1 MLTFSTAVFNY
12 CTQLWFVTNHNFYFS
27 DMESAEGVLNVMK
40 ESNLEPTSDTYTLL
54 ASGYAKNGD
63 IAKVVDVFDTCD
75 NKEIYL
81 SDKEYLDIV
90 YSLAINGHG
99 DKIDQVSIFLIFHYI
114 LKRSYFKNILLL
126 IIDDN

>member
-1 MLTFSTAVFNY
+1 
-12 CTQLWFVTNHNFYFS
+12 
-27 DMESAEGVLNVMK
+27 MESAEGVLNVMK

-63 IAKVVDVFDTCD
+63 LAKIVDVLDTCD

-99 DKIDQVSIFLIFHYI
+99 DKIDQVSVFLTYHSII
-114 LKRSYFKNILLL
+114 KSSYL
-126 IIDDN
+126 

>member
-1 MLTFSTAVFNY
+1 
-12 CTQLWFVTNHNFYFS
+12 
-27 DMESAEGVLNVMK
+27 MESAEGVLSLME

-63 IAKVVDVFDTCD
+63 IAKVVNVLDTCD
-75 NKEIYL
+75 NKEINL

-99 DKIDQVSIFLIFHYI
+99 DKIDQVSIFFIFHYI
-114 LKRSYFKNILLL
+114 FKRSYF
-126 IIDDN
+126 

>member
-1 MLTFSTAVFNY
+1 
-12 CTQLWFVTNHNFYFS
+12 
-27 DMESAEGVLNVMK
+27 MESAEGVLNVMK

-63 IAKVVDVFDTCD
+63 IAKVVDVLDTCD
-75 NKEIYL
+75 NNEINL

-99 DKIDQVSIFLIFHYI
+99 DKIDRSPI
-114 LKRSYFKNILLL
+114 LNINIQSYL
-126 IIDDN
+126 

>member
-1 MLTFSTAVFNY
+1 
-12 CTQLWFVTNHNFYFS
+12 
-27 DMESAEGVLNVMK
+27 MESAEGILSLME

-63 IAKVVDVFDTCD
+63 IAKVVNVLDICD
-75 NKEIYL
+75 NKEINL

-99 DKIDQVSIFLIFHYI
+99 DKIDQVSILFIFHYI
-114 LKRSYFKNILLL
+114 SKRFYF
-126 IIDDN
+126 

>member
-1 MLTFSTAVFNY
+1 
-12 CTQLWFVTNHNFYFS
+12 
-27 DMESAEGVLNVMK
+27 MESAEGVLNVMK

-63 IAKVVDVFDTCD
+63 IGKVVDVLDICD

-81 SDKEYLDIV
+81 NDREYLDIV

-99 DKIDQVSIFLIFHYI
+99 DKIEQVCVL
-114 LKRSYFKNILLL
+114 
-126 IIDDN
+126 

>member
-1 MLTFSTAVFNY
+1 M
-12 CTQLWFVTNHNFYFS
+12 TNHNYYVS
-27 DMESAEGVLNVMK
+27 DMQSAEGVLNVMK

-63 IAKVVDVFDTCD
+63 IAKVVDVLDTCET
-75 NKEIYL
+75 KEIYF

-99 DKIDQVSIFLIFHYI
+99 DKIDHVSIFIIFHYI
-114 LKRSYFKNILLL
+114 L
-126 IIDDN
+126 

>member
-1 MLTFSTAVFNY
+1 
-12 CTQLWFVTNHNFYFS
+12 
-27 DMESAEGVLNVMK
+27 MESAEGVLNVMK

-63 IAKVVDVFDTCD
+63 IAKVVDVLDTCD
-75 NKEIYL
+75 NNEINL

-99 DKIDQVSIFLIFHYI
+99 DKIDQVRVFLILLYI
-114 LKRSYFKNILLL
+114 FKRSYL
-126 IIDDN
+126 

>member
-1 MLTFSTAVFNY
+1 M
-12 CTQLWFVTNHNFYFS
+12 YFS

-63 IAKVVDVFDTCD
+63 IGKVVDVLDICD

-81 SDKEYLDIV
+81 NDREYLDIV

-99 DKIDQVSIFLIFHYI
+99 DKIEQVCVL
-114 LKRSYFKNILLL
+114 
-126 IIDDN
+126 